1 MKIKCR
7 IQLVLSLASA
17 MSLLAASTALPGQ
30 AAEVTETSTQT
41 TSQITGPATIQTSP
55 IAIQGTSQTTTQ
67 IIQPGFSEPKVV
79 DSWMQPSVTRT
90 KSVTSSDG
98 SVEKTVEPMIMERH
112 EAVVVPTEAKVT
124 TTTSVTPAEVTQVTN
139 SAVVKTAV
147 VKTAVARKAP
157 VVRKRRYV
165 KRAYR
170 RTPRRQQVAVRQT
183 AQVKTV
189 VVQPQIIQQ
198 RQTIE
203 QKSVLITRPDPAL
216 KFN

>member
-41 TSQITGPATIQTSP
+41 TSQSTSQSVSP
-55 IAIQGTSQTTTQ
+55 TTSQTTTE
-67 IIQPGFSEPKVV
+67 IIQPGLSQPKVI

-124 TTTSVTPAEVTQVTN
+124 TTTSVTPAQTTQVTN

-147 VKTAVARKAP
+147 VNTAAVRKAP

-170 RTPRRQQVAVRQT
+170 RAPRRQQVAVRHT

>member
-1 MKIKCR
+1 MKIKCQ
-7 IQLVLSLASA
+7 IQLMLSLASA
-17 MSLLAASTALPGQ
+17 MSLLAAGTALPGL

-41 TSQITGPATIQTSP
+41 TSQTTGPIVN
-55 IAIQGTSQTTTQ
+55 QGTSQTTTQ
-67 IIQPGFSEPKVV
+67 IVQPGFSQPTVV
-79 DSWMQPSVTRT
+79 DSWMQPAVTRT

-112 EAVVVPTEAKVT
+112 ETVAVPTETKVT
-124 TTTSVTPAEVTQVTN
+124 TTTSVTPAQVTQVTN

-147 VKTAVARKAP
+147 KTAVVKRP
-157 VVRKRRYV
+157 VVRKKRYV
-165 KRAYR
+165 KRAYH
-170 RTPRRQQVAVRQT
+170 RTPRRQQVAVRHT
-183 AQVKTV
+183 AQTKTV
-189 VVQPQIIQQ
+189 VVRPQIIQQ

>member
-41 TSQITGPATIQTSP
+41 TSQ
-55 IAIQGTSQTTTQ
+55 TTTTE
-67 IIQPGFSEPKVV
+67 IIQPGLSQPKVI

-124 TTTSVTPAEVTQVTN
+124 TTTSVTPAQTTQVTN

-147 VKTAVARKAP
+147 VNTAAVRKAP

-170 RTPRRQQVAVRQT
+170 RAPRRQQVAVRHT

>member
-17 MSLLAASTALPGQ
+17 MSLFAASTALPGQ
-30 AAEVTETSTQT
+30 AAEITETNTQT
-41 TSQITGPATIQTSP
+41 TSQIISPTS
-55 IAIQGTSQTTTQ
+55 SQTTTE
-67 IIQPGFSEPKVV
+67 IVVPAISEPKVI

-124 TTTSVTPAEVTQVTN
+124 TTTSVTPAQVTQVTN
-139 SAVVKTAV
+139 SAAVKTAV
-147 VKTAVARKAP
+147 VKTAVVRKAP
-157 VVRKRRYV
+157 VVTKKRYV

-170 RTPRRQQVAVRQT
+170 RTPRRQQVAVRHT
-183 AQVKTV
+183 AQTKTV
-189 VVQPQIIQQ
+189 VVRPQIIQQ

>member
-1 MKIKCR
+1 MKIRCR
-7 IQLVLSLASA
+7 IQLMLSLASV

-30 AAEVTETSTQT
+30 AAEVTETNTQT
-41 TSQITGPATIQTSP
+41 TSQSASQTFSP
-55 IAIQGTSQTTTQ
+55 TTSQTTTE
-67 IIQPGFSEPKVV
+67 IIQPGLSQPKVI

-124 TTTSVTPAEVTQVTN
+124 TTTSVTPAQTTQVTN

-147 VKTAVARKAP
+147 VNTAVVRKAP

-170 RTPRRQQVAVRQT
+170 RTPRRQQVAVRHATQT
-183 AQVKTV
+183 RTV
-189 VVQPQIIQQ
+189 VVQPQIVQQ